1 MPSVTLTIANVGA
14 GKSTWARAQAKEKFD
29 TVIINKD
36 AIREMLFGEY
46 GFKNE
51 IEPLVNSIAITAA
64 INALRLNLNV
74 IFDETN
80 LTKEKRIRIIKVIRN
95 ELPGTR
101 IIYAC
106 FPMGREGLERRKKDP
121 RTFTSD
127 HWERVWN
134 NLQSIYEEPSFN
146 EGVDEII
153 HCTGG
158 LKEEK
163 YFFTVYDRQK
173 SLCISKNFPFVLP
186 EGCTCPSCRRD
197 FSSAIEHIAGTIY
210 VSSCPYCSRSFLD

>member
-29 TVIINKD
+29 TVIVNEDK
-36 AIREMLFGEY
+36 IRDTLYGEY
-46 GFKNE
+46 GFKE
-51 IEPLVNSIAITAA
+51 AIEPVVKRIALTSII
-64 INALRLNLNV
+64 IALQSNLNV
-74 IFDETN
+74 IYDETN
-80 LTKEKRIRIIKVIRN
+80 VTRKKRVEIINSIKET
-95 ELPGTR
+95 LPNTR

-153 HCTGG
+153 QCSGG
-158 LKEEK
+158 LEEEK

-173 SLCISKNFPFVLP
+173 SLCISKGFPFVLP
-186 EGCTCPSCRRD
+186 ENCTCPSCRRE
-197 FSSAIEHIAGTIY
+197 FSSVIEHIAGSIY
-210 VSSCPYCSRSFLD
+210 VSSCPYCCRSFLD